1 MKQYLY
7 ILTFIFT
14 FNSLYSQSG
23 QIFYEAISK
32 KYPETKEN
40 KADVYIV
47 ELENTKILLELKF
60 NKTVSYFTKANLKK
74 GDEFNLGEEG
84 LSILIGYEELYYNL
98 KDKLLFSDYG
108 EFLIKT
114 PSNHNWNISS
124 ESKKIDNYLC
134 YKATYTESYTA
145 RDGKTKERVI
155 TAWFCP
161 ELPYSFGPLEFNG
174 LPGLILELEKNGNKV
189 VAKSILLSDKTIEL
203 KIPNKK
209 TITKDQYNKRI
220 QENSQY

>member
-40 KADVYIV
+40 KADVYIT
-47 ELENTKILLELKF
+47 ELENTKIFLELKF
-60 NKTVSYFTKANLKK
+60 NNTVSYFSKANLKK
-74 GDEFNLGEEG
+74 GDEFNLGEEV

>member
-40 KADVYIV
+40 KADAYIA

-60 NKTVSYFTKANLKK
+60 NNTVSYFSKANLKK

-174 LPGLILELEKNGNKV
+174 LPGLILELEKYDNKV
-189 VAKSILLSDKTIEL
+189 VAKSIILSKKEIEL

-209 TITKDQYNKRI
+209 TITKEQYDNKI
-220 QENSQY
+220 KENSQF

>member
-1 MKQYLY
+1 MIQKAL
-7 ILTFIFT
+7 ILTLILT

-23 QIFYEAISK
+23 QVFYEAISK

-40 KADVYIV
+40 KADVYIT

-60 NKTVSYFTKANLKK
+60 NNTVSYFSKANLKK

-174 LPGLILELEKNGNKV
+174 LPGLILELEKYDNKV
-189 VAKSILLSDKTIEL
+189 VAKSIILSKKEIEL

-209 TITKDQYNKRI
+209 TITKEQYDNKI
-220 QENSQY
+220 KENSQF

>member
-1 MKQYLY
+1 MIQKAL
-7 ILTFIFT
+7 ILTLILT

-23 QIFYEAISK
+23 QVFYEAISK

-40 KADVYIV
+40 KADAYIA

-60 NKTVSYFTKANLKK
+60 NNTVSYFSKANLKK

-174 LPGLILELEKNGNKV
+174 LPGLILELEKYDNKV
-189 VAKSILLSDKTIEL
+189 VAKSIILSKKEIEL

-209 TITKDQYNKRI
+209 TITKEQYDNKI
-220 QENSQY
+220 KENSQF

>member
-1 MKQYLY
+1 MIQKAL

-23 QIFYEAISK
+23 QVFYEAISK

-40 KADVYIV
+40 KADAYIA

>member
-23 QIFYEAISK
+23 QVFYEAISK

-60 NKTVSYFTKANLKK
+60 NKTVSYFTKANLRK

>member
-1 MKQYLY
+1 MIQKAL

-23 QIFYEAISK
+23 QVFYEAISK

-40 KADVYIV
+40 KADAYIA

-60 NKTVSYFTKANLKK
+60 NNTVSYFTKANLRK

-161 ELPYSFGPLEFNG
+161 ELPYPFGPLEFNG

-189 VAKSILLSDKTIEL
+189 VAKSIILSKKEIEL

-209 TITKDQYNKRI
+209 TITKEEYDKKI
-220 QENSQY
+220 KENSQF

>member
-23 QIFYEAISK
+23 QVFYEAISK

-40 KADVYIV
+40 KADAYIV

>member
-40 KADVYIV
+40 KADVYIT
-47 ELENTKILLELKF
+47 ELENTKIFLELKF

-161 ELPYSFGPLEFNG
+161 ELPYSFGTLEFNG
-174 LPGLILELEKNGNKV
+174 LPGLSVELEKNGNKV

-203 KIPNKK
+203 KIPNNK

>member
-1 MKQYLY
+1 MKQ
-7 ILTFIFT
+7 IFIISFMFV
-14 FNSLYSQSG
+14 FNFLFSQSG
-23 QIFYEAISK
+23 QVFYEAISK
-32 KYPETKEN
+32 KYPETAEN
-40 KADVYIV
+40 KADAYIT
-47 ELENTKILLELKF
+47 ELENTKIFLELKF
-60 NKTVSYFTKANLKK
+60 NKTISYFTKTNLRK

-114 PSNHNWNISS
+114 PSNHNWNILS

-189 VAKSILLSDKTIEL
+189 VAKTILLSDKKIDL

-209 TITKDQYNKRI
+209 TITKEQYDKKI
-220 QENSQY
+220 KENSQF

>member
-40 KADVYIV
+40 KADVYIT

-60 NKTVSYFTKANLKK
+60 NNTVSYFSKANLKK

-174 LPGLILELEKNGNKV
+174 LPGLILELEKYDNKV
-189 VAKSILLSDKTIEL
+189 VAKSIILSKKEIEL

-209 TITKDQYNKRI
+209 TITKEQYDNKI
-220 QENSQY
+220 KENSQF

>member
-23 QIFYEAISK
+23 QVFYEAISK

-174 LPGLILELEKNGNKV
+174 LPGLILELEKYDNKV
-189 VAKSILLSDKTIEL
+189 VAKSIILSKKEIEL

-209 TITKDQYNKRI
+209 TITKEQYDNKI
-220 QENSQY
+220 KENSQF

>member
-23 QIFYEAISK
+23 QVFYEAISK

-40 KADVYIV
+40 KADVYIT
-47 ELENTKILLELKF
+47 ELENTKIFLELKF
-60 NKTVSYFTKANLKK
+60 NNTVSYFSKANLRK

-124 ESKKIDNYLC
+124 ESNKIDNYLC

-209 TITKDQYNKRI
+209 TITKEEYDKKI
-220 QENSQY
+220 KENSQF

>member
-1 MKQYLY
+1 MIQKAL

-23 QIFYEAISK
+23 QVFYEAISK

-40 KADVYIV
+40 KADAYIA

-60 NKTVSYFTKANLKK
+60 NNTVSYFSKANLKK

-209 TITKDQYNKRI
+209 TITKEEYDKKI
-220 QENSQY
+220 KENSQF

>member
-40 KADVYIV
+40 KADVYIT

-60 NKTVSYFTKANLKK
+60 NNTVSYFSKANLRK

-174 LPGLILELEKNGNKV
+174 LPGLILELEKYDNKV
-189 VAKSILLSDKTIEL
+189 VAKSIILSKKEIEL
-203 KIPNKK
+203 KIPQKK
-209 TITKDQYNKRI
+209 TITKEQYDKKI
-220 QENSQY
+220 KENSQF

>member
-1 MKQYLY
+1 MIQKAL
-7 ILTFIFT
+7 ILTLILT

-23 QIFYEAISK
+23 QVFYEAISK

-40 KADVYIV
+40 KADVYIT

-60 NKTVSYFTKANLKK
+60 NNTVSYFTKANLRK

-174 LPGLILELEKNGNKV
+174 LPGLILELEKYDNKV
-189 VAKSILLSDKTIEL
+189 VAKSIILSKKEIEL

-209 TITKDQYNKRI
+209 TITKEQYDNKI
-220 QENSQY
+220 KENSQF

>member
-1 MKQYLY
+1 M
-7 ILTFIFT
+7 
-14 FNSLYSQSG
+14 
-23 QIFYEAISK
+23 
-32 KYPETKEN
+32 
-40 KADVYIV
+40 
-47 ELENTKILLELKF
+47 KF
-60 NKTVSYFTKANLKK
+60 NNTVSYFSKANLKK

>member
-23 QIFYEAISK
+23 QVFYEAISK

-189 VAKSILLSDKTIEL
+189 VAKSIILSKKEIEL

-209 TITKDQYNKRI
+209 TITKEQYDNKI
-220 QENSQY
+220 KENSQF

>member
-40 KADVYIV
+40 KADVYIT

-60 NKTVSYFTKANLKK
+60 NNTVSYFSKANLKK

-189 VAKSILLSDKTIEL
+189 VAKSIILSKKEIEL

-209 TITKDQYNKRI
+209 TITKEQYDNKI
-220 QENSQY
+220 KENSQF

>member
-1 MKQYLY
+1 MIQKAL

-40 KADVYIV
+40 KADVYIA
-47 ELENTKILLELKF
+47 ELENTKIFLELKF
-60 NKTVSYFTKANLKK
+60 NNTVSYFSKANLKK

-209 TITKDQYNKRI
+209 TITKEEYDKKI
-220 QENSQY
+220 KENSQF

>member
-1 MKQYLY
+1 M
-7 ILTFIFT
+7 FV
-14 FNSLYSQSG
+14 FNFLFSQSG
-23 QIFYEAISK
+23 QVFYEAISK
-32 KYPETKEN
+32 KYPETAEN
-40 KADVYIV
+40 KADAYIT
-47 ELENTKILLELKF
+47 ELENTKIFLELKF
-60 NKTVSYFTKANLKK
+60 NKTISYFTKTNLRK

-114 PSNHNWNISS
+114 PSNHNWNILS

-189 VAKSILLSDKTIEL
+189 VAKTILLSDKKIDL

-209 TITKDQYNKRI
+209 TITKEQYDKKI
-220 QENSQY
+220 KENSQF

>member
-40 KADVYIV
+40 KADVYIT

-60 NKTVSYFTKANLKK
+60 NNTVSYFSKANLKK

-189 VAKSILLSDKTIEL
+189 VAKSIILSKKEIEL

-209 TITKDQYNKRI
+209 TITKEQYDKKI
-220 QENSQY
+220 KENSQF

>member
-1 MKQYLY
+1 MIQKAL
-7 ILTFIFT
+7 ILTLILT

-23 QIFYEAISK
+23 QVFYEAISK

-40 KADVYIV
+40 KADAYIA

-60 NKTVSYFTKANLKK
+60 NNTVSYFSKANLKK

-114 PSNHNWNISS
+114 PSNHNWNILS

-134 YKATYTESYTA
+134 YKATCTESYTA

-174 LPGLILELEKNGNKV
+174 LPGLILELEKYDNKV
-189 VAKSILLSDKTIEL
+189 VAKSIILSKKEIEL

-209 TITKDQYNKRI
+209 TITKEQYDNKI
-220 QENSQY
+220 KENSQF

>member
-23 QIFYEAISK
+23 QVFYEAISK

-40 KADVYIV
+40 KADAYIA

>member
-1 MKQYLY
+1 MIQKAL

-23 QIFYEAISK
+23 QVFYEAISK

-40 KADVYIV
+40 KADAYIA

-209 TITKDQYNKRI
+209 TITKEEYDKKI
-220 QENSQY
+220 KENSQF

>member
-23 QIFYEAISK
+23 QVFYEAISK

-189 VAKSILLSDKTIEL
+189 VAKSIILSKKEIEL

>member
-23 QIFYEAISK
+23 QVFYEAISK

>member
-23 QIFYEAISK
+23 QVFYEAISK

-161 ELPYSFGPLEFNG
+161 ELPYPFGPLEFNG

-209 TITKDQYNKRI
+209 TITKEEYDKKI
-220 QENSQY
+220 KENSQF

>member
-1 MKQYLY
+1 MIQKAL
-7 ILTFIFT
+7 ILTLILT

-23 QIFYEAISK
+23 QVFYEAISK

-40 KADVYIV
+40 KADAYIA

-60 NKTVSYFTKANLKK
+60 NNTVSYFTKANLRK

-174 LPGLILELEKNGNKV
+174 LPGLILELEKYDNKV
-189 VAKSILLSDKTIEL
+189 VAKSIILSKKEIEL

-209 TITKDQYNKRI
+209 TITKEQYDNKI
-220 QENSQY
+220 KENSQF